1 MTYFYKAYEATKNE
15 SGAGTVTGLFVL
27 IIALMIGG
35 LAVDYTNG
43 TRTRAQLQ
51 TVADSAV
58 LAGAM
63 ALPEGQFEVR
73 KSAMSLAGKY
83 GPGLLKDTDVV
94 LGNWSGGKFKEADF
108 PPPNAV
114 KVTTRRSD
122 DNNNALQTFL
132 MHIVGIDRLN
142 IATQAIAARERRQ
155 PACSGGGYF
164 AKGIITANSANT
176 YTDGFCLYGFEAIHL
191 HNRNTF
197 ESGTVVSTPDLKNV
211 FEHRNNIGLA
221 EALRPA
227 TIPFSRTLEVPN
239 FFDSV
244 RAHGVNSDLLP
255 PYITKG
261 PVYLSRINPSDT
273 LSPNTLYIVNGD
285 VALRGDRLFD
295 KVAILASGKITVQSN
310 VELRDVV
317 LATDESIELSSNIQI
332 GGSEADY
339 CLKDS
344 YSSYL
349 LSGRDISMGSN
360 NALRGILMA
369 SMRNITMNSN
379 NEATQG
385 VYAEALGNI
394 TYNSAANK
402 QGCGKGY
409 ENQLRY
415 ADWVMGLV
423 Q

>member
-27 IIALMIGG
+27 IISLMIGG

-63 ALPEGQFEVR
+63 ALPDGQIEVR
-73 KSAMSLAGKY
+73 KSAMSLAEHY
-83 GPGLLKDTDVV
+83 GSDLLKDGDIV
-94 LGNWSGGKFKEADF
+94 LGNWSDGNFKEADF
-108 PPPNAV
+108 LPPNAV

-122 DNNNALQTFL
+122 DNNNALKTFL
-132 MHIVGIDRLN
+132 LHIVGIDRLN
-142 IATQAIAARERRQ
+142 IATQAVAARERRQ

-164 AKGIITANSANT
+164 AKGIISANSSNT
-176 YTDGFCLYGFEAIHL
+176 YTDGFCLYGSEAIHL

-197 ESGTVVSTPDLKNV
+197 ESGTVVSTPNLKNV

-221 EALRPA
+221 EALRPGTA
-227 TIPFSRTLEVPN
+227 PFSRTLEVPK

-244 RAHGVNSDLLP
+244 RAQGVNSDLLP

-285 VALRGDRLFD
+285 VALRGDRMYD
-295 KVAILASGKITVQSN
+295 MVAILARGTIRVQSN

-317 LATDESIELSSNIQI
+317 LATEESIELSSNIQI

-360 NALRGILMA
+360 NALRGIMMA
-369 SMRNITMNSN
+369 SLGNITMNSN

-394 TYNSAANK
+394 SYNSAANK

-409 ENQLRY
+409 ENQLLY
-415 ADWVMGLV
+415 ADWVMGIV